1 MLVIPLA
8 WLIFIARIVM
18 PYVLGRPVV
27 SFKSLLSF
35 KKIEDYDISD
45 HSFCLSVCPLT
56 SLPNQL
62 LNA

>member
-1 MLVIPLA
+1 VLVIPLA

-35 KKIEDYDISD
+35 KKIEDYDISE
-45 HSFCLSVCPLT
+45 HSFCLFV
-56 SLPNQL
+56 SLFAP
-62 LNA
+62 